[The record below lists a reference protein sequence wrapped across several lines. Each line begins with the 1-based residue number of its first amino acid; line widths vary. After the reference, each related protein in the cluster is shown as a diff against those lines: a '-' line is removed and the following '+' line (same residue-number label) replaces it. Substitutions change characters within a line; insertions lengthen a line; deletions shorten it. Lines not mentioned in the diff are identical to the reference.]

1 MLTQKTKDMFAAL
14 LTSTEEK
21 PLLTRNG
28 GRSLTARERKILI
41 LLVDGKSYSEIGKQ
55 FDITGERIKQ
65 YSARVKGTV
74 AYTEMVKARNA
85 NTGSLLNALKN
96 SGKPLSEILVEDA
109 FELLAV
115 RNGLLANGI
124 VTLADLAVRKDEI
137 YRFEGFGAKKM
148 SVVKEILDF
157 FAS

>member
-1 MLTQKTKDMFAAL
+1 MPTQKTKDLFAAL
-14 LTSTEEK
+14 LAKEVPMTTK
-21 PLLTRNG
+21 NG
-28 GRSLTARERKILI
+28 PRVLRERERKILV

-55 FDITGERIKQ
+55 FDITAKRIQ
-65 YSARVKGTV
+65 QIADSVKGAV

-85 NTGSLLNALKN
+85 NTEGMLNALKN
-96 SGKPLSEILVEDA
+96 SGKPISEILVEDA

-124 VTLADLAVRKDEI
+124 VTLADLANRKDEI
-137 YRFEGFGAKKM
+137 YRFEGFGAKKLA
-148 SVVKEILDF
+148 VVKEILDY

>member
-1 MLTQKTKDMFAAL
+1 MPTQKTKDLFTAVLAHEAHM
-14 LTSTEEK
+14 STK
-21 PLLTRNG
+21 NGTRVL
-28 GRSLTARERKILI
+28 RERERKILT
-41 LLVDGKSYSEIGKQ
+41 LLVAGKSYNDIGKQ
-55 FDITGERIKQ
+55 FDLTGERIKQ
-65 YSARVKGTV
+65 IANSIKG
-74 AYTEMVKARNA
+74 ALLYTEMVKARNA
-85 NTGSLLNALKN
+85 NSEGVLNALKA

-124 VTLADLAVRKDEI
+124 VTLADLANRKDEI

-148 SVVKEILDF
+148 SVVKEILDY